1 MWGYLIG
8 ALFFAAAVGG
18 SYVKGREDGRDVE
31 VAADSRAAKAVN
43 DAKADM
49 AQVAASAIAGIQFKN
64 TTIMGRTVHD
74 VQTNT
79 VYRDCHL
86 TADGLRDVNDALRN
100 VVTPIVP
107 ASGVKLP

>member
-8 ALFFAAAVGG
+8 LVAICAALAG
-18 SYVKGREDGRDVE
+18 SYVKGREDGRDIE
-31 VAADSRAAKAVN
+31 IASDSRAAKAVT

-49 AQVAASAIAGIQFKN
+49 AQVAASAIANIQVKN

-86 TADGLRDVNDALRN
+86 TPDGLRDVNDALGN
-100 VVTPIVP
+100 AVTPIVP